1 MEEAYITINNVLV
14 NLINEIWELE
24 EKAIITEEFGD
35 LTNNDMHVIEA
46 VGTGDG
52 KNMSSIARKLNITV
66 GSLTT
71 AMNSLVN
78 KKYVER
84 HRSEE
89 DRRVVFVKLT
99 PKGVRAYRHHEDYH
113 RQMTQAVVDKLDEKD
128 KYAFFFGGNYGQ
140 VHIEAGGKN
149 GRKLLVIKDSF
160 ANAFVPLALEQFDD
174 IYMVDLRYYKGDMQ
188 SYLAEHDITDILVLY
203 NISNFISDKNLYKL
217 Q

>member
-1 MEEAYITINNVLV
+1 MDAYKTVNDVLV
-14 NLINEIWELE
+14 NLINEVWVLE
-24 EKAIITEEFGD
+24 GKAIITGEFRD

-84 HRSEE
+84 RRSEE

-113 RQMTQAVVDKLDEKD
+113 RQMTQAVVDKLDEKEMPVLLKTLD
-128 KYAFFFGGNYGQ
+128 ALSEFF
-140 VHIEAGGKN
+140 AGYSQ
-149 GRKLLVIKDSF
+149 IKS
-160 ANAFVPLALEQFDD
+160 
-174 IYMVDLRYYKGDMQ
+174 
-188 SYLAEHDITDILVLY
+188 
-203 NISNFISDKNLYKL
+203 
-217 Q
+217 

>member
-1 MEEAYITINNVLV
+1 MDKAYVTINNVLV

-24 EKAIITEEFGD
+24 EKAIITEEFKD

-84 HRSEE
+84 
-89 DRRVVFVKLT
+89 RRRGG
-99 PKGVRAYRHHEDYH
+99 PPGGVR
-113 RQMTQAVVDKLDEKD
+113 
-128 KYAFFFGGNYGQ
+128 
-140 VHIEAGGKN
+140 EA
-149 GRKLLVIKDSF
+149 D
-160 ANAFVPLALEQFDD
+160 
-174 IYMVDLRYYKGDMQ
+174 
-188 SYLAEHDITDILVLY
+188 AER
-203 NISNFISDKNLYKL
+203 NPGFPAS
-217 Q
+217 